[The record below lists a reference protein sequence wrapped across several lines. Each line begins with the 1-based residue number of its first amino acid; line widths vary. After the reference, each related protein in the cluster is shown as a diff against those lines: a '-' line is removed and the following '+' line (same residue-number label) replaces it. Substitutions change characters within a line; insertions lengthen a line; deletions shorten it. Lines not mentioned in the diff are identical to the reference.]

1 MCRGLKQIFSSM
13 RYRRTVQLLGL
24 TDPQNSTSMA
34 KCFAL
39 LLEPC
44 KPKVDWVLQVIPRNC
59 HRHSDMQSNF
69 RRYLNKSQRKWKKI
83 YIYSRFYEVS
93 FLEQINCKWT
103 YWKVISFS
111 FSHWE
116 LLSFFFFFS
125 FFLSENRSP
134 CLLIFRQRLDT
145 LTVAHR
151 SCSPQGSNEKSVSLH
166 RVMESALRFLVAWLR
181 YRFCL

>member
-116 LLSFFFFFS
+116 LLSLFFFLFS
-125 FFLSENRSP
+125 YLK
-134 CLLIFRQRLDT
+134 T
-145 LTVAHR
+145 
-151 SCSPQGSNEKSVSLH
+151 GH
-166 RVMESALRFLVAWLR
+166 RVCSSSGRDWTLLPWPIDPAPLRDQMKNQFHCTESWKVHWDS
-181 YRFCL
+181 